1 MSVKFGNIISG
12 KKTYIVGAPKSKDRG
27 EIFLFDQINVNKTF
41 HMKQKHRLLG
51 EQAFSGFGYDIAVGD
66 FNSDGFKSIDSL

>member
-1 MSVKFGNIISG
+1 MSVKIGNIISG

-27 EIFLFDQINVNKTF
+27 EIFLFDNKTF
-41 HMKQKHRLLG
+41 HLEQKHRLLG

-66 FNSDGFKSIDSL
+66 FNSDGFESIDSL